1 MIYRFLIALAAVV
14 CLPWS
19 PALAQPADRVVAAH
33 YPPLMVADN
42 AERPGYAVE
51 ILREAAER
59 AGRQVDITFLPFE
72 RAIFEVQ
79 NGAATLMPSL
89 FKGKKRDDLF
99 LWVIDINVAELRFA
113 SLGAPVDDL
122 DSARALGSI
131 VVETGT
137 TGEALLTQFGFDN
150 VTRLHDPTAS
160 ARMLE
165 ARRVDAWFLTE
176 RNMQRVWSA
185 LDASPPLVFGNVVH
199 SVPIALVASP
209 TLPDDVA
216 AAYRD
221 AVRSMQEDGTL
232 SEILERYGA
241 N

>member
-1 MIYRFLIALAAVV
+1 MIYRFLIALAVVV

-19 PALAQPADRVVAAH
+19 TALAQPADRVVAAH

-89 FKGKKRDDLF
+89 VKGKKRDDLF

-137 TGEALLTQFGFDN
+137 TGEALLTQFGIDN